1 MHPVTTSREDA
12 GRCSSRLRMVSID
25 SRRASSMNAQV
36 FTTTRS
42 ASSADCTATM
52 PSANNVPISLSEST

>member
-1 MHPVTTSREDA
+1 MT
-12 GRCSSRLRMVSID
+12 SID

-42 ASSADCTATM
+42 ADSADSAGDN
-52 PSANNVPISLSEST
+52 PSASNVPTNLSEST